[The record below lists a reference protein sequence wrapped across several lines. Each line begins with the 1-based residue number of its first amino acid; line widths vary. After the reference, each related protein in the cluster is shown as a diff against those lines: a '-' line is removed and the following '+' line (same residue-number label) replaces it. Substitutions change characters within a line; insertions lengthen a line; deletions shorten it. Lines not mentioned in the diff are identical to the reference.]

1 MVWTP
6 PRDADSIQHHG
17 PEGHHLEEEPMSS
30 VQIGVDLAKS
40 VFEVAV
46 SDAPGMV
53 VSRRRLSRTTF
64 PRFLAGHPPAEVL
77 FEACGSAHQWG
88 REALRCGHQVKL
100 LHPADVARYRDG
112 NKTDRADAKALLEA
126 VRNRDLTPVPVK
138 SIEQQAV
145 VALHRIRQGYL
156 RTRTARINA
165 LRGHLRELGHTIPMG
180 ARRVAVD
187 ARAALTDD
195 AIPVFLRDALV
206 QLLAEIRS
214 LEEQADAVRTSL
226 TSLVHHMPDAKRLM
240 TVPGIGVLTATA
252 MVACVGD
259 IRRFRSGR
267 HFASWLGLTPREHSS
282 GPSRKLGS
290 ITRKGNSYLRMLLI
304 HGARSALRAGAVTDH
319 PDDLR
324 TWAKEV
330 SIRHG
335 HNVAAVAL
343 ANKLARICWRTWRDG
358 RDFERRAP
366 RGEVP
371 VTNC

>member
-1 MVWTP
+1 
-6 PRDADSIQHHG
+6 A
-17 PEGHHLEEEPMSS
+17 
-30 VQIGVDLAKS
+30 A
-40 VFEVAV
+40 
-46 SDAPGMV
+46 
-53 VSRRRLSRTTF
+53 
-64 PRFLAGHPPAEVL
+64 
-77 FEACGSAHQWG
+77 
-88 REALRCGHQVKL
+88 RCGHRVTL

-126 VRNRDLTPVPVK
+126 SRNHALTPAPVK
-138 SIEQQAV
+138 SVEQQAV
-145 VALHRIRQGYL
+145 LALHRIRQGYL

-165 LRGHLRELGHTIPMG
+165 LRGHLRELGHTIPVG
-180 ARRVAVD
+180 ARRVTLD

-195 AIPVFLRDALV
+195 TIPPFLHAA
-206 QLLAEIRS
+206 LLAL
-214 LEEQADAVRTSL
+214 LEELHRLEHLAESIRTTL
-226 TSLVHHMPDAKRLM
+226 AQLVPHMPEARRLM

-252 MVACVGD
+252 MVASVGD

-282 GPSRKLGS
+282 GASRRLGS

-304 HGARSALRAGAVTDH
+304 HGARSALRAGTVTDQ

-330 SIRHG
+330 SIRHC

-358 RDFERRAP
+358 RDFERR
-366 RGEVP
+366 EVQ
-371 VTNC
+371 VTHC